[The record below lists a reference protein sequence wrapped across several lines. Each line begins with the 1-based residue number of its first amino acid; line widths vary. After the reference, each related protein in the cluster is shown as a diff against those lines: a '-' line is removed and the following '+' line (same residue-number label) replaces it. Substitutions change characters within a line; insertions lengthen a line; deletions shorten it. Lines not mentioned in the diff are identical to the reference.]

1 MRTTALSTLVAIG
14 ILAGLSA
21 RADALPAY
29 SRLYQGKYGY
39 RAPCEL
45 CHTSGGGSAVND
57 YGRDFLRAGANLPA
71 FGKIE
76 SKDSDSDGIK
86 NIAEITA
93 KANPGD
99 PRSTPDKLGDWLAN
113 ADQAEVPTADLKKI
127 FPSADAFAALEG
139 SLKPE
144 QVTAIGKAIGATLAD
159 EDRLPTFYFALKTGK
174 RYAVAEYVSI
184 QSEAGLVTLAVAM
197 DTNGTVSGIKIL
209 KNPASKAIED
219 ATFLAQFRGKKRG
232 DPVQIGKDLTMADKA
247 DVLSNQVALAVRK
260 AIATINAVFA
270 KVHG

>member
-1 MRTTALSTLVAIG
+1 MRNTLLSTLAAIA
-14 ILAGLSA
+14 IITGLCA

-45 CHTSGGGSAVND
+45 CHTNGGGSAVND

-71 FGKIE
+71 FGKLE
-76 SKDSDSDGIK
+76 GKDSDGDGIK
-86 NIAEITA
+86 NLAEITA

-99 PRSTPDKLGDWLAN
+99 PRSVPEKAGAWLAN
-113 ADQAEVPTADLKKI
+113 AGQAEVPTEDLKKI
-127 FPSADAFAALEG
+127 FPSADSFAALEG

-144 QVTAIGKAIGATLAD
+144 QLSAVAKAVGATLVD
-159 EDRLPTFYFALKTGK
+159 EDRLPTFYFAIKGGK
-174 RYAVAEYVSI
+174 RFAVAQYVSL
-184 QSEAGLVTLAVAM
+184 QTKAGLTTLAVAM
-197 DTNGTVSGIKIL
+197 DTGGTVSGIKIL

-232 DPVQIGKDLTMADKA
+232 DPLEVGKDLTQAGKEA
-247 DVLSNQVALAVRK
+247 ELSNKVALVVRK

-270 KVHG
+270 K